1 MHTFLFIIL
10 AELNSFN
17 NDIDFRTY
25 DDVIQAFV
33 KLTATVS
40 ILLRNGADFNTV
52 RRSCLSGAAHVVT
65 KNREAIMSSN
75 NFDKLFDTLATET
88 PYWSWI
94 DIRLLEAMVTASGI
108 QAAVKLIENYKEAVY
123 GKNLKDVLPNIL
135 NKKLKE
141 DYFTTIV
148 SKVDMNPDKIT
159 VAVLLTYR
167 SELEEVIMD
176 INKGTL
182 VLENVKKGCMEVH
195 WYIPNCYVDTAFNNA
210 CKNCSKFYVFH
221 LLKLK
226 IGNNTA
232 LVASGN

>member
-1 MHTFLFIIL
+1 MFL
-10 AELNSFN
+10 AELSSFN
-17 NDIDFRTY
+17 NDIDFHTCG
-25 DDVIQAFV
+25 DVIQAFV
-33 KLTATVS
+33 KLTTTVA
-40 ILLRNGADFNTV
+40 ILLQNQADFNTV
-52 RRSCLSGAAHVVT
+52 RRACLSGTVHVIT
-65 KNREAIMSSN
+65 KISEVIMSSN
-75 NFDKLFDTLATET
+75 NFDELFDNLTTKT

-108 QAAVKLIENYKEAVY
+108 QVAVKLIDNYKEVVY
-123 GKNLKDVLPNIL
+123 GKKLKDVLPNIL

-148 SKVDMNPDKIT
+148 SKVDMNPDRIT

-167 SELEEVIMD
+167 LDLEEVIMD

-195 WYIPNCYVDTAFNNA
+195 WYIPNCYVDTAYKNA

-221 LLKLK
+221 LLKFK
-226 IGNNTA
+226 IGNNIA

>member
-17 NDIDFRTY
+17 NDTDFRSCG
-25 DDVIQAFV
+25 DVIQAFI
-33 KLTATVS
+33 KLTTTVA
-40 ILLRNGADFNTV
+40 ILLRNGADFDTV
-52 RRSCLSGAAHVVT
+52 RRSCLSGAVRVET
-65 KNREAIMSSN
+65 KIKEAIMSSK
-75 NFDKLFDTLATET
+75 NFDKLFDNLATET
-88 PYWSWI
+88 PYWSWT
-94 DIRLLEAMVTASGI
+94 DIRILEAMVTASGI
-108 QAAVKLIENYKEAVY
+108 QVAVKLIENYKEVVY
-123 GKNLKDVLPNIL
+123 GKKLKDVLPNIL

-141 DYFTTIV
+141 DYFTEIV
-148 SKVDMNPDKIT
+148 SKVDMNPDGIT
-159 VAVLLTYR
+159 LAVLLAYR

-182 VLENVKKGCMEVH
+182 VLENVKKGCLEVH
-195 WYIPNCYVDTAFNNA
+195 WYIPNCYVDTAYKNA
-210 CKNCSKFYVFH
+210 CKNCSQFYVFH